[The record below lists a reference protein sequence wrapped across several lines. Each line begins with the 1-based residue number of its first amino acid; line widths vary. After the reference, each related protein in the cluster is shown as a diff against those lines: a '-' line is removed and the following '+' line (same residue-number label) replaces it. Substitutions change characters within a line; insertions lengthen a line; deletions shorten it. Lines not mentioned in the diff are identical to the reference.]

1 MSSGIDTRDR
11 ELPSSIHEDTN
22 MPYGVYL
29 SASGANAQSHRLE
42 VLSSNLANV
51 DTPGYKPQETVLQAR
66 FAELIAQGEVP
77 SGNGGADDIGGGVT
91 IQPNQTKFSVGAL
104 KPTGRET
111 DFAINDDSSFF
122 VVQRDNEQLLTRAG
136 DFSVNSRGR
145 LINQT
150 GDEVL
155 ATDGNPIQLSP
166 GQPFR
171 VAPEGRIVQG
181 ATSFEL
187 MLGRPKS
194 LGDVTR
200 VGANTF
206 KPLADFDLVPRDDR
220 QVVAGMLEQ
229 SAVSPTNAMME
240 LIETSRVYEANVR
253 MIQTQDSVMGTLISR
268 ILQ

>member
-1 MSSGIDTRDR
+1 
-11 ELPSSIHEDTN
+11 

-42 VLSSNLANV
+42 VLSNNLANV
-51 DTPGYKPQETVLQAR
+51 DTPGYKPQETILQAR
-66 FAELIAQGEVP
+66 FAEMIAEGEVP
-77 SGNGGADDIGGGVT
+77 SGMGGADDIGGGVT
-91 IQPNQTKFSVGAL
+91 IQPSKTQFAVGPL
-104 KPTGRET
+104 KSTGRET

-122 VVQRDNEQLLTRAG
+122 VIQRDDEQLLTRAG
-136 DFSVNSRGR
+136 DFSINSRGR
-145 LINQT
+145 LVNQT

-155 ATDGNPIQLSP
+155 ATDGNPIQLAP
-166 GQPFR
+166 GQPFQ
-171 VAPEGRIVQG
+171 VASGGRIVQG

-194 LGDVTR
+194 LGDVSR

-206 KPLADFDLVPRDDR
+206 KPLADFDLVAKGDR

-229 SAVSPTNAMME
+229 SAVSPTTAMME

-253 MIQTQDSVMGTLISR
+253 MIQNQDSVMGTLINKV
-268 ILQ
+268 LQ